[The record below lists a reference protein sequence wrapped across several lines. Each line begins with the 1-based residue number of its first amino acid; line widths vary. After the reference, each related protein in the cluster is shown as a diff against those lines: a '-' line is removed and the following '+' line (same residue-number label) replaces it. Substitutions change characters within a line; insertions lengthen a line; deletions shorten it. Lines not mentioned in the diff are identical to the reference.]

1 MVEKRPPRTLGPFHD
16 TFWEYCNKEEFRLQK
31 CNDCGHMQYPPSP
44 MCTEC
49 MSNSHSWEKIK
60 GEGTIISHCTFHRQ
74 YFPECPPPWHVI
86 LVQLDEGPA
95 FTQNPK
101 DQGVPI
107 EELKADPV
115 VCGALGEHVLSHFL
129 DAKQAEWDEYRTHV
143 SDWEVARSLEQY

>member
-31 CNDCGHMQYPPSP
+31 CTDCGYMQYPPSP
-44 MCTEC
+44 MCPEC
-49 MSNSHSWEKIK
+49 MSMTHTWEPIK

-86 LVQLDEGPA
+86 LVQLDEGPS

-101 DQGVPI
+101 DQGLPI
-107 EELKADPV
+107 EELKAGTRV
-115 VCGALGEHVLSHFL
+115 KVAFL
-129 DAKQAEWDEYRTHV
+129 DAEDEAGEFKIPV
-143 SDWEVARSLEQY
+143 WETVK